1 MNIMT
6 GKIFLNN
13 KIYILNFFTIVIFFL
28 GFLLSEDSSG
38 SGKFDFVNFLLLSQS
53 AISNDIVGTIFDQN
67 LSGYTPLHFII
78 YIPIYDFFGEQGLR
92 VTNFIFS
99 FLVIYIFYLT
109 LQKRF
114 INIEKKYLL
123 SISF

>member
-38 SGKFDFVNFLLLSQS
+38 SGKFDFVNFYP
-53 AISNDIVGTIFDQN
+53 GKFT
-67 LSGYTPLHFII
+67 
-78 YIPIYDFFGEQGLR
+78 
-92 VTNFIFS
+92 
-99 FLVIYIFYLT
+99 
-109 LQKRF
+109 
-114 INIEKKYLL
+114 
-123 SISF
+123 